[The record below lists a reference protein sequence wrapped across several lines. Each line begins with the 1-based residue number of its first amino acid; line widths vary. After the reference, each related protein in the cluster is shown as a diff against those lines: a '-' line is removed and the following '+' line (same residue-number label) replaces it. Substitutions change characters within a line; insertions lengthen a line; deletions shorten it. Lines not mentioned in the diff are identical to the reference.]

1 MVAKNSYID
10 VATLND
16 PSSPTGV
23 TTVLA
28 RSGTNTDLRPET
40 ARSWTLGTDLEFKSV
55 PGLSVSLTYF
65 NVNYSS
71 RIDNVQFG
79 RDVLSLPT
87 LNWLVNRNVTAAELN
102 DVCTNSIYRGPGTC
116 ETTSATAIIDNRL
129 RNIALLRT
137 DGIDLIG
144 RYSFENPAGKFDL
157 GLNGTY
163 LFAYSQANT
172 PSSPVVNIVSTQ
184 SNPINIKAR
193 GSASWIRRGFGVSTF
208 INFQNHYQDTLSVP
222 NRGVSPWTTIDL
234 QLSYETTGDTL
245 GWLEHTQFALN
256 AQNLFNVDPPFLNNS
271 AAGVGYDQEN
281 ADLYGRMVSFEVRK
295 RW

>member
-1 MVAKNSYID
+1 MIAKNSYSY
-10 VATLND
+10 VSVLSD
-16 PSSPTGV
+16 PSSPTGT

-28 RSGTNTDLRPET
+28 RYGTNANLRPET
-40 ARSWTLGTDLEFKSV
+40 ARSWTLVTDYEFK

-65 NVNYSS
+65 NINYSN

-79 RDVLSLPT
+79 LDVLSLPSYG
-87 LNWLVNRNVTAAELN
+87 WLVNRNITAAELN
-102 DVCTNSIYRGPGTC
+102 AACTNSVFVGPGTC
-116 ETTSATAIIDNRL
+116 QATSATAIIDNRL

-144 RYSFENPAGKFDL
+144 RYSFENRAGKFDL

-163 LFAYSQANT
+163 LLAYSQANT
-172 PSSPVVNIVSTQ
+172 PGSPLVDIVSTQ

-193 GSASWIRRGFGVSTF
+193 GAASWTRRSVGVSTF
-208 INFQNHYQDTLSVP
+208 VNFQNRYRDTLSVP
-222 NRGVSPWTTIDL
+222 NRGISPWTTVDL

-245 GWLEHTQFALN
+245 GWLGHTQFALS
-256 AQNLFNVDPPFLNNS
+256 AQNLFDVDPPFLNNN

-281 ADLYGRMVSFEVRK
+281 ADLYGRMVSLEVRK

>member
-1 MVAKNSYID
+1 M
-10 VATLND
+10 
-16 PSSPTGV
+16 
-23 TTVLA
+23 
-28 RSGTNTDLRPET
+28 
-40 ARSWTLGTDLEFKSV
+40 

-65 NVNYSS
+65 NISDS
-71 RIDNVQFG
+71 GRIDNVQFG

-87 LNWLVNRNVTAAELN
+87 FSWLVNRNITPAQLTDA
-102 DVCTNSIYRGPGTC
+102 CSNSVYVGAGTC
-116 ETTSATAIIDNRL
+116 QASAATAIIDNRL
-129 RNIALLRT
+129 RNIALLKT

-144 RYSFENPAGKFDL
+144 RYSFENRAGKFDL

-172 PSSPVVNIVSTQ
+172 PSSALVDIVSTQ
-184 SNPINIKAR
+184 THPINIKAR
-193 GSASWIRRGFGVSTF
+193 GAASWSRRGFGVSTF
-208 INFQNHYQDTLSVP
+208 INFQNRYRDTLSVP
-222 NRGVSPWTTIDL
+222 NRGISPWTTIDL

-245 GWLEHTQFALN
+245 GWLGHTQFALN
-256 AQNLFNVDPPFLNNS
+256 AQNLFDVYPPFLNNN